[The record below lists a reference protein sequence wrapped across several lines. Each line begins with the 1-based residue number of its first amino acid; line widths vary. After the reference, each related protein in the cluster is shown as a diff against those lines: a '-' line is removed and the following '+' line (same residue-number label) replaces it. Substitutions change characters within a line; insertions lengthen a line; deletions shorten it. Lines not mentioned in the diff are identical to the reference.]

1 MTKNIK
7 YLEIYRRFESVLK
20 ADGKY
25 FTVKDYEDSLEKDK
39 IKQNKIRMCRLI
51 RNYIEHENHT
61 FLEATDEMIAFL
73 EKEMILIDESEV
85 PVKKKMV
92 PVKSAIR
99 DTDLIVVAADYMTKK
114 KYDTI
119 PIFDK
124 TDFSV
129 GVLTYESIV
138 KYIASGDFS
147 KAKKTA
153 VIVAKHKFGFIKEDT
168 SMKEVRKLLDG
179 KKVFLVLNDSKK
191 VVGWII

>member
-7 YLEIYRRFESVLK
+7 YLEVYRRFESVLK

-25 FTVKDYEDSLEKDK
+25 FTVKDYEDALESDK
-39 IKQNKIRMCRLI
+39 SKQNKLRMCRMI
-51 RNYIEHENHT
+51 RNYIEHENQT
-61 FLEATDEMIAFL
+61 FLEATDEMIDFL
-73 EKEMILIDESEV
+73 EKETISIDESET

-92 PVKSAIR
+92 SVKNAIK

-147 KAKKTA
+147 KAKKTS
-153 VIVAKHKFGFIKEDT
+153 VIVAKHKFGFVKEDMP
-168 SMKEVRKLLDG
+168 MKEVRKWLNG
-179 KKVFLVLNDSKK
+179 EKVFLVLNESKK